1 MYKWNLFIIQK
12 SGWAH
17 PGSEDRQKQEQ
28 RIESYA
34 ALTGRGLREDLE
46 LTKELGSLRE
56 KPKE

>member
-17 PGSEDRQKQEQ
+17 PGSADRQKKEQ
-28 RIESYA
+28 RIESYG
-34 ALTGRGLREDLE
+34 ALTGRGLADLE
-46 LTKELGSLRE
+46 LTEELERLRE